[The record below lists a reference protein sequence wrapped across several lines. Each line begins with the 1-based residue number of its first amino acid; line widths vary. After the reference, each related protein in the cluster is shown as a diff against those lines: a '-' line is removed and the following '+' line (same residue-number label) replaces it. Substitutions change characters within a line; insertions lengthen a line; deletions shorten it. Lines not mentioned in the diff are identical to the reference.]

1 MKKITLGPLKA
12 LGNLAI
18 QRHILFVCALVGLV
32 GLLAASD
39 AFHERSQEIFAAVE
53 AIISDYP
60 RLGMIAFVLLA
71 SASAMLAFF
80 SSAILVPVG
89 IYTWGF
95 GISLVLL
102 WLGWFIG
109 GVVAYFVGRYLGR
122 VVVARI
128 VGEERLESFELR
140 VNRNTRFIHI
150 VLFQTMLPSE
160 IPGYVLGS
168 IRYRFVPFAIALGI
182 VELPFAVGTIY
193 IGDSFL
199 QQRGWLLVAVAAGG
213 VLLVAV
219 AYAIYRHRR
228 TLAKQL
234 ELS

>member
-1 MKKITLGPLKA
+1 MQRLQRRGLEIIDIERRDFPLPGLGPA
-12 LGNLAI
+12 LDAI
-18 QRHILFVCALVGLV
+18 RLELLTGRGFVLIRGL
-32 GLLAASD
+32 GME
-39 AFHERSQEIFAAVE
+39 ERSAADAATIFW
-53 AIISDYP
+53 
-60 RLGMIAFVLLA
+60 
-71 SASAMLAFF
+71 
-80 SSAILVPVG
+80 G
-89 IYTWGF
+89 I
-95 GISLVLL
+95 
-102 WLGWFIG
+102 
-109 GVVAYFVGRYLGR
+109 GRYLGR

-168 IRYRFVPFAIALGI
+168 IRYRFIPFAIALGL

-213 VLLVAV
+213 ALLVAV
-219 AYAIYRHRR
+219 AYAIYRHRQISAR
-228 TLAKQL
+228 
-234 ELS
+234 LSAAVSAHDAPEEGMVGVPTAMVANCSANRLRDVSEAS

>member
-1 MKKITLGPLKA
+1 MKA
-12 LGNLAI
+12 LGNRAI
-18 QRHILFVCALVGLV
+18 QRNILFACGLIGIV

-39 AFHERSQEIFAAVE
+39 AFHDRSQEIFAAVE

-60 RLGMIAFVLLA
+60 RFGMIAFVLLA
-71 SASAMLAFF
+71 MASAMLAFF

-89 IYTWGF
+89 IFTWGF
-95 GISLVLL
+95 GVSLFLL

-109 GVVAYFVGRYLGR
+109 GVVAYVVGRHLGR

-128 VGEERLESFELR
+128 VGEERLASFELR

-168 IRYRFVPFAIALGI
+168 IRYRFVPFAIALGL
-182 VELPFAVGTIY
+182 VELPFAVGTVY

-199 QQRGWLLVAVAAGG
+199 QQRGWLLIAVAAGG
-213 VLLVAV
+213 ALLAAA
-219 AYAIYRHRR
+219 AYGVYRHRR
-228 TLAKQL
+228 ALAKHVGI
-234 ELS
+234 

>member
-1 MKKITLGPLKA
+1 MKSITPGPLKA
-12 LGNLAI
+12 LGNLAV
-18 QRHILFVCALVGLV
+18 QRNILFACALIGLV
-32 GLLAASD
+32 GLLAVSD
-39 AFHERSQEIFAAVE
+39 TFHDRSQEIFAAVE
-53 AIISDYP
+53 AIITDYP
-60 RLGMIAFVLLA
+60 RLGMVAFVVLSA
-71 SASAMLAFF
+71 ASAMLAFF

-95 GISLVLL
+95 GVSLFLL

-109 GVVAYFVGRYLGR
+109 GVVAYFVGRYVGR

-128 VGEERLESFELR
+128 LGEERLAGFELR

-150 VLFQTMLPSE
+150 LLFQTMLPSE

-182 VELPFAVGTIY
+182 VELPFAVGTVY

-199 QQRGWLLVAVAAGG
+199 QQRGWLLVALAAGG
-213 VLLVAV
+213 ALLVAV
-219 AYAIYRHRR
+219 AYAAYRHRHR
-228 TLAKQL
+228 LAKHVGF
-234 ELS
+234 